1 MKNSELI
8 SLLQALPQDMEVH
21 YGWESVTS
29 IVKYAAIEDVQGVGH
44 VIVLDEEPPKDDPSG
59 EVKAVRYG

>member
-1 MKNSELI
+1 
-8 SLLQALPQDMEVH
+8 MEVH